1 MFLSFAVA
9 FCAMLMIEVIRYF
22 KVYPVGVAIHQFM
35 ITFIDQKDTGTAIL
49 SHIYLLIGCG
59 MPVWLN
65 SLSDNILPGVSG
77 ILALGV
83 GDTMASIIGYRY
95 GKTHWPKS
103 KKTVEGTC
111 GFIASITL
119 FVLITNII
127 YNYGYSFIQWIK
139 FILFVILTGL
149 LEAES
154 NQNDNL
160 ILPLFLFSLTST
172 I

>member
-1 MFLSFAVA
+1 
-9 FCAMLMIEVIRYF
+9 
-22 KVYPVGVAIHQFM
+22 
-35 ITFIDQKDTGTAIL
+35 
-49 SHIYLLIGCG
+49 
-59 MPVWLN
+59 
-65 SLSDNILPGVSG
+65 
-77 ILALGV
+77 
-83 GDTMASIIGYRY
+83 MASIIGYRY

-111 GFIASITL
+111 GFIASIII
-119 FVLITNII
+119 FIFITSIF
-127 YNYGYSFIQWIK
+127 YSYEYTIVQWIK
-139 FILFVILTGL
+139 FMLFVILTGL